1 MKTLYEGR
9 VIGVRRALD
18 VQFAVDASKPVLVFH
33 GPAGSG
39 KSSALLGVGWGLA
52 GEVRTAELGKLSKEQ
67 VGNPQVHS
75 VVELSFCDPEDP
87 SCGME
92 ETPFRLMRTLTMGGA
107 HDLIVNGQK
116 FAKVTDANAALG
128 RALGCS
134 LEQLGYLTSAQ
145 ALVGLDGLAQGNL
158 ICGLLGAEIDLE
170 WLKGKLGAEA
180 TAAWDWSH
188 ATAGLT
194 GFPML
199 EAARVAMEA
208 ARTEQSRTK
217 KTAEAEA
224 TAAQQRVMELCRE
237 ARIPGPGNVASEVAQ
252 AEAAAK
258 RATARLNVLRQA
270 AEKASAHR
278 TQLASVQ
285 ATLAQAEQRVAALK
299 MQRAEADA
307 VREEREA
314 ERARLQ
320 EAVDTCA
327 RNLADTQ
334 KTAAEAQD
342 AFDVASRA
350 HAEGQKQFQTR
361 PTIYTCPHCENEVG
375 ILEGALVPERNM
387 PPTEITEQELGA
399 LEQTEIAADTA
410 LGFANEALS
419 AARVAIADAQRALDE
434 CPAVPADAELEAQFK
449 QATAASDAAYERLEK
464 LQAEQVPP
472 APTAEAIQAAQAEAE
487 GFTQRLAA
495 LQQVAWAIEAQKRT
509 VDTAETQAA
518 LYDRYNATVDRLRE
532 LVREV
537 AADAIDPVIERSNA
551 MLGGRLILGYD
562 NGAGI
567 CAEYGEIKRPVRE
580 LSTGERLMVGVTLQ
594 ASVAIALGVGVALV
608 DEASGWDPETA
619 AHMLE
624 EMVRIGREHF
634 MTWLVA
640 SAQPVPEVAGV
651 QVVDVRGG
659 YSS

>member
-1 MKTLYEGR
+1 MRTLYEGR

-52 GEVRTAELGKLSKEQ
+52 GEVRTLELGKLSKEQ

-145 ALVGLDGLAQGNL
+145 ALVGMDGLAQGSL

-180 TAAWDWSH
+180 IVVWDWSR

-237 ARIPGPGNVASEVAQ
+237 ARIPGPGNVASEFAQ
-252 AEAAAK
+252 AEAAAT
-258 RATARLNVLRQA
+258 RAQTRLYALREAATKAQA
-270 AEKASAHR
+270 YR
-278 TQLASVQ
+278 VQLSSVQ

-314 ERARLQ
+314 ERAKLQ
-320 EAVDTCA
+320 EAFAAAQAAEDETRRAETAAYGACERAHDAQKVASATYARVMDVQVCPTCKQAIGEELVAQLHEA
-327 RNLADTQ
+327 RDEAMAAW
-334 KTAAEAQD
+334 KTAEETKNVRHEEHQQRVRERQEAE
-342 AFDVASRA
+342 
-350 HAEGQKQFQTR
+350 K
-361 PTIYTCPHCENEVG
+361 
-375 ILEGALVPERNM
+375 
-387 PPTEITEQELGA
+387 
-399 LEQTEIAADTA
+399 
-410 LGFANEALS
+410 
-419 AARVAIADAQRALDE
+419 ALDE
-434 CPAVPADAELEAQFK
+434 CPAVPADTELEAQFK
-449 QATAASDAAYERLEK
+449 QATAASDEAYELLEK
-464 LQAEQVPP
+464 LQAQQVPQE
-472 APTAEAIQAAQAEAE
+472 PTAEAIQAAQAEAE
-487 GFTQRLAA
+487 GFVQRQATLD
-495 LQQVAWAIEAQKRT
+495 QVALAIEVQKQNDEFAREQST
-509 VDTAETQAA
+509 
-518 LYDRYNATVDRLRE
+518 LYDRHNQLVDRLRE

-537 AADAIDPVIERSNA
+537 AAEAIDPVIERSNA
-551 MLGGRLILGYD
+551 MLAGRLILGYD

-567 CAEYGEIKRPVRE
+567 CAEYDKIKRPVRE

-624 EMVRIGREHF
+624 EMVKIGREQYI
-634 MTWLVA
+634 TWLVA
-640 SAQPVPEVAGV
+640 SAQPVPEVPGV

-659 YSS
+659 YS

>member
-1 MKTLYEGR
+1 MRTLYEGR

-52 GEVRTAELGKLSKEQ
+52 GEVRTLELGKLSKEQ

-87 SCGME
+87 SSGME

-170 WLKGKLGAEA
+170 WLNGKLGH
-180 TAAWDWSH
+180 AWNWSR

-199 EAARVAMEA
+199 EAALAAVET
-208 ARTEQSRTK
+208 ARTEQSREK
-217 KTAEAEA
+217 KAAEVTA

-252 AEAAAK
+252 AKNAATRAQTRLHALREAATKA
-258 RATARLNVLRQA
+258 QA
-270 AEKASAHR
+270 YR
-278 TQLASVQ
+278 VQLSSVQ
-285 ATLAQAEQRVAALK
+285 AELAQAEQRVAALK
-299 MQRAEADA
+299 AQRAEADA

-314 ERARLQ
+314 HRAKLQ

-334 KTAAEAQD
+334 ETQTGAQV

-387 PPTEITEQELGA
+387 PPAEITEQELAA
-399 LEQTEIAADTA
+399 LAQTEIAADTA
-410 LGFANEALS
+410 LGFADEALS
-419 AARVAIADAQRALDE
+419 AARVALADAQRALDE
-434 CPAVPADAELEAQFK
+434 CPAVPADTELEAQFK
-449 QATAASDAAYERLEK
+449 QATAASDETYERLEK

-472 APTAEAIQAAQAEAE
+472 APTAEALQAADSEVE
-487 GFTQRLAA
+487 TFTQRLAA
-495 LQQVAWAIEAQKRT
+495 LQQVAGAIEAQQAT
-509 VDTAETQAA
+509 AATAETQAA

-537 AADAIDPVIERSNA
+537 AAEAIDPVIERSNA
-551 MLGGRLILGYD
+551 MLAGRLILGYD

-624 EMVRIGREHF
+624 EMVKIGREQYI
-634 MTWLVA
+634 TWLVA
-640 SAQPVPEVAGV
+640 SAQPVPEVPGV